1 MAKARD
7 YDIVL
12 FGASGFTGQ
21 LVAEYLAQHGG
32 DAMRWALAGRSIDK
46 LERVRARL
54 AAQQPR
60 WRALPLLAADSGDVD
75 SLARIA
81 AQARVV
87 ITTVGPYLAHGEPL
101 VAACAAAGTD
111 YVDLTGEPEFVD
123 RMWLR
128 YHDQARASGAR
139 IVHSCGFDSI
149 PHDLG
154 CWFTVQQLPADVPLR
169 VRAYVRA
176 DGQFSGGTLHSAVL
190 AMSRMRQSGATRR
203 ERRRQEGWPVDR
215 RIGGIG
221 GGLRYVG
228 ELGAWTLP
236 LPTIDPQVVRR
247 SAAAIERYGPD
258 FRYGHYAQL
267 KKFSSA
273 LQVLGGG
280 AALLA
285 GAQFKLTRQRL
296 LKLRGSGQ
304 GPDAA
309 ARARSWFKVVFV
321 GEGGG
326 QRVRCEVAGGDP
338 GYGETAK
345 MIAEAA
351 QCLAFDRLP
360 RSAGCLTPVQAM
372 GNVLIERLQHAGIRF
387 TVIESS
393 EQHQ

>member
-1 MAKARD
+1 MAKSRD

-21 LVAEYLAQHGG
+21 LVAEYLAQHG
-32 DAMRWALAGRSIDK
+32 DDSLRWALAGRAPDK
-46 LERVRARL
+46 LRQLRARL
-54 AAQQPR
+54 AARQPR
-60 WRALPLLAADSGDVD
+60 WRALPVLEADSGDAEA
-75 SLARIA
+75 LARLA
-81 AQARVV
+81 GQARV
-87 ITTVGPYLAHGEPL
+87 IISTAGPYLTLGEPL

-111 YVDLTGEPEFVD
+111 YVDLSGEPEFVD

-128 YHDQARASGAR
+128 YHDMARSSGAR
-139 IVHSCGFDSI
+139 IVHCCGFDSI

-154 CWFTVQQLPADVPLR
+154 CWFTVQQLPVDVPLR

-176 DGQFSGGTLHSAVL
+176 GGQFSGGTLHSALL
-190 AMSRMRQSGATRR
+190 AMSRMRQYGAVRR
-203 ERRRQEGWPVDR
+203 ERRRHEGWPVDR
-215 RIGGIG
+215 RIGSTG

-228 ELGAWTLP
+228 ELGAWALP
-236 LPTIDPQVVRR
+236 LPTIDPQIVRR

-258 FRYGHYAQL
+258 FRYGHYVQL
-267 KKFSSA
+267 KKFGSV
-273 LQVLGGG
+273 LQMLGGT

-285 GAQFKLTRQRL
+285 AAQFKLTRQRL

-304 GPDAA
+304 GPDADV
-309 ARARSWFKVVFV
+309 RAKSWFKVVFI

-326 QRVRCEVAGGDP
+326 QQVRCEVAGGDP

-372 GNVLIERLQHAGIRF
+372 GNVLIERLQRAGIRF
-387 TVIESS
+387 TVMESPR
-393 EQHQ
+393 